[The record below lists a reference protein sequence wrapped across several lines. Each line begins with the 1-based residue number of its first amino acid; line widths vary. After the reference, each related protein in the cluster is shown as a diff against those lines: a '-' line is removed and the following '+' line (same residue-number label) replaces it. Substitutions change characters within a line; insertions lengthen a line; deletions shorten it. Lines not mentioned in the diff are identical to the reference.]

1 MSETLAGQVAV
12 VTGASRGIGRA
23 VAGRLARDGARVV
36 LLARTASALEEAARA
51 IAAEGGKARA
61 RVCDVSQPDQVEEAF
76 RMAAAWGA
84 VKILVHCAAIL
95 ERAPLTELTVSGW
108 DRVLNVNLRGA
119 FLCAREAYQRMVAG
133 GGGTI
138 VLLASLAGVPAVEKF
153 PGSAAYTVSKFG
165 VAGLAEALAVEGRPH
180 RVHAIALSPGAVDTE
195 MLRQAAPDLRAGMT
209 PDELAEVIR
218 SCVGPSG
225 AFLSGSNIPLFTNR

>member
-23 VAGRLARDGARVV
+23 VAGCLARDGAQVV
-36 LLARTASALEEAARA
+36 LLARTASALEEAVRA
-51 IAAEGGKARA
+51 IETAGGVARA
-61 RVCDVSQPDQVEEAF
+61 RACDVSQPEQVEEAF
-76 RMAAAWGA
+76 RMAASWGD

-119 FLCAREAYQRMVAG
+119 FLCAREAYQRMVSG

-138 VLLASLAGVPAVEKF
+138 VLVASLAGVAGVEKF

-165 VAGLAEALAVEGRPH
+165 VVGLAEALAVEGRPH

-195 MLRQAAPDLRAGMT
+195 MLRQAAPQLRAAMT
-209 PDELAEVIR
+209 PVEFAEIIR
-218 SCVGPSG
+218 FCVGPSG